1 MIVNTNINALIAG
14 NALYAASAAVAK
26 SSERISTGLRVNSAK
41 DDPAGLGMANRFK
54 AQVAAYS
61 KATDNINLG
70 IAAVQTAD
78 GALTEIA
85 TLLTTMRTVALSSS
99 SGSTSAATR
108 TYNQTLLESYRDEID
123 TIANSATFN
132 GVSLLNGDTTTIAV
146 QSGSDAGDTSSLS
159 FSSVLSSALGTGSPL
174 ALTSLGSST
183 TALGTSDLT
192 INGYAIGAS
201 SSSNDTSSYAFQ
213 SGSAIAK
220 AAAINAKTSDTNVE
234 ADVGTTTASGSSMS
248 VVGADTTGTI
258 TINGTAISLTLYA
271 TNDVDT
277 NRAAVV
283 TAINN
288 NSGTTGITAT
298 NSYSATQGVILTAA
312 DGRNITV
319 SHTTLSAASTGLAAD
334 GTYVGTYTLRSL
346 DQSSIIIASQVGGT
360 IANADLAPGTYSS
373 NVAQMSSKLRSGSIA
388 APDVLAEGDLL
399 INGYS
404 IGATFTSDDTAT
416 VATTTSSTKKS
427 SAIAMAAA
435 INRQTSLT
443 GVTAAVNSNQVV
455 GTGFSA
461 GDVDTIYLNGQT
473 ITASLSSTSSASDVV
488 TLLNTYT
495 GQTGVTATDN
505 GSGVTLTA
513 SDGRNISIGVSSG
526 GAAVAGTR
534 IGLGGNAALAGAA
547 ATTAGA
553 MTYISTVKLY
563 ASATFTVAGGTNGA
577 TNFAA
582 LGFRAGTY
590 GGSADDTKIS
600 ELDIST
606 QVGGSNA
613 LTTIDDAIDM
623 VSSYQAITGA
633 QESRMDIQIDYVA
646 SAGVAA
652 TSAYGNIM
660 DYNLAA
666 ETSAL
671 AAAEILQSG
680 ATAMLAQANVSADIV
695 AYLLKK
701 YTS

>member
-99 SGSTSAATR
+99 TGTTSAATR
-108 TYNQTLLESYRDEID
+108 TSNQTLLESYRDEID

-132 GVSLLNGDTTTIAV
+132 GVSLLNGDTTTLAV
-146 QSGSDAGDTSSLS
+146 QSGSNAGDTSSLS

-404 IGATFTSDDTAT
+404 IGATFTSDDT